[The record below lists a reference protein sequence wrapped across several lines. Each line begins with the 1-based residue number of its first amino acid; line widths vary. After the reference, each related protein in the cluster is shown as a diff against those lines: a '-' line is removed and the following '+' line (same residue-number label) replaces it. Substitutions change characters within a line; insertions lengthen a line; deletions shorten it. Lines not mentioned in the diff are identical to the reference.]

1 MEMNSKGQAAVT
13 DALYFLLIITF
24 LSVFLFGF
32 ANSYGNLVREQ
43 VNDEYNTAFTT
54 NALKT
59 ILYSSTPR
67 DPMDTIY
74 SSSEV
79 DYLLAL
85 IKEDYSDDLQI
96 DFAERKVFGKTIL
109 SVLSPIQDTKDYIFY
124 IHVLSESEN
133 KKMIYF
139 FIHSTNFEKEAVP
152 SEGLGRNFFIYSA
165 NETASH
171 NNFFCGL
178 TNTGDSA
185 LSFEGQYY
193 IDLIARFDKLRANI
207 GSVSEANSS
216 VTLVK
221 ETDEGDLENFNAEV
235 NLMIWDATWLG
246 ETDDRPAGLFYQDD
260 PTDPDTGWGC
270 EDAELF

>member
-1 MEMNSKGQAAVT
+1 MNSKGQAAVT

-24 LSVFLFGF
+24 LSIFLFGF

-67 DPMDTIY
+67 DPSENIY

-79 DYLLAL
+79 DYLLSL

-96 DFAERKVFGKTIL
+96 DTAERKVFGKTIL
-109 SVLSPIQDTKDYIFY
+109 SVLSPIQDTKDYMFY
-124 IHVLSESEN
+124 IRVPSESEN

-165 NETASH
+165 NEIASH
-171 NNFFCGL
+171 SNFFCGL
-178 TNTGDSA
+178 KSVDGVMK
-185 LSFEGQYY
+185 SFEGQEY

-207 GSVSEANSS
+207 GSVSEASS
-216 VTLVK
+216 SITLVK
-221 ETDEGDLENFNAEV
+221 ETDDGELKNFNAEV
-235 NLMIWDATWLG
+235 ILMIWDATWLG
-246 ETDDRPAGLFYQDD
+246 VTQDRIRPLFYRDD
-260 PTDPDTGWGC
+260 PTTPDAGWGC
-270 EDAELF
+270 EDAGLP

>member
-1 MEMNSKGQAAVT
+1 MNSKGQAAVT

-67 DPMDTIY
+67 DPSENIY
-74 SSSEV
+74 SSHEV

-85 IKEDYSDDLQI
+85 IKEDYSDDSQI

-124 IHVLSESEN
+124 IHVPSESEN

-139 FIHSTNFEKEAVP
+139 FIHSTNFVKEEVDSA
-152 SEGLGRNFFIYSA
+152 GLGRDFFIYSVDDDY
-165 NETASH
+165 SH

-178 TNTGDSA
+178 TGKADDAESFIQQDYSA
-185 LSFEGQYY
+185 L
-193 IDLIARFDKLRANI
+193 IAKFDRLRANI
-207 GSVSEANSS
+207 GSVSEASS
-216 VTLVK
+216 SITLVK
-221 ETDEGDLENFNAEV
+221 ETDAGDLENFNAEV

-246 ETDDRPAGLFYQDD
+246 ATEDRPAGLFYQEK
-260 PTDPDTGWGC
+260 PTEPDAGWGC
-270 EDAELF
+270 EDAEIS